1 MGNWSPHDGLS
12 FSAGEVADVALLIE
26 EAVMVV
32 YVQPQERAA
41 LRAARKERRD
51 QYRTKHKS

>member
-1 MGNWSPHDGLS
+1 M
-12 FSAGEVADVALLIE
+12 ADVALLIE